1 MTRAVGQLKM
11 SRNSISFCL
20 TEEIAFIRPPWSR
33 DQLDPGQAKDG
44 LGGGIKGFINIVSTS
59 RQIVEDVK
67 ISLVGTQTLAFG
79 SGSTDVF
86 EEFRREL
93 SLSELTGC
101 GAIELEKGINVL
113 VSRRD
118 LGTEGPRLTTT
129 CLFSHTASSSFCSS
143 LKQHPRRSTRNTA
156 GFGST
161 CAQRCLGPRR
171 ARS

>member
-59 RQIVEDVK
+59 RQIVTDVK

-101 GAIELEKGINVL
+101 GAIELEKGINVSVSQSTSEQKDL
-113 VSRRD
+113 V
-118 LGTEGPRLTTT
+118 
-129 CLFSHTASSSFCSS
+129 
-143 LKQHPRRSTRNTA
+143 
-156 GFGST
+156 
-161 CAQRCLGPRR
+161 
-171 ARS
+171 